1 MIVRAAAALA
11 FGALAALPACT
22 SEVSRESTEVS
33 TSPSA
38 GICKSIASRP
48 GLSGF
53 SITECEKS
61 DYVSECKDGSIV
73 YSSKGQNCSAEQG
86 WKTDL
91 KITDG

>member
-1 MIVRAAAALA
+1 MVRAAAILV
-11 FGALAALPACT
+11 FAALPACT

-48 GLSGF
+48 GMSGLSV
-53 SITECEKS
+53 TECEKS
-61 DYVSECKDGSIV
+61 DYVSQCKDGSIV
-73 YSSKGQNCSAEQG
+73 YSSKGQDCAAEPG

-91 KITDG
+91 KIPDG